1 MIKIYSNKHSFKEV
15 IFNKTGLNFI
25 LAKQKNEGKREKGKT
40 YNGVGKSLLISLIHF
55 CLGSS
60 TDKYKILCEKLPEWE
75 FYLDFEIDNIIY
87 TSKRLTNDA
96 KKIYLNEEILTI
108 DRFNNK
114 MASLCFD
121 IQEDEKIKFLTFR
134 SLIPF
139 FIRPNRLSY
148 NSFDKPTK
156 YGNNYQPQL
165 LNSYLLGLDY
175 RLADRKYNIR
185 KEQAKIKDL
194 GLSFK
199 KDSLLKDFFTGDR
212 NVSIT
217 IRDLEEN
224 INKLSKDLSN
234 FKVAENYYDVQ
245 VEADNIEN
253 ELSKL
258 NNKIILSKNN
268 INQIDETLKISPDIS
283 KENIEKIY
291 NESKIYFS
299 ERLTKTLSDM
309 ENFYDKLLI
318 NRKDRLLKQRNKLKL
333 EIDESLNKTQKLKK
347 ELDKLLKYIGDHGAL
362 DVFLNLT
369 DKLSGMKIEYDKLKK
384 YQELESEYESRK
396 IKTKQEIL
404 EIEKRSIEYLNNT
417 KDNIDELSDYYRDIA
432 KRFYNNSVAG
442 LSIDVNSGE
451 NQINY
456 KIDARIESDGSDGIN
471 NIKIFCYDMTL
482 LFKGYNHNINF
493 LFHDS
498 RIFHGTDDNQKK
510 DLFKII
516 NERFTNT
523 NKQYIVSV
531 NQNQIDEVKK
541 HLTEE
546 EYKSIIKN
554 NIILNL
560 TDDSD
565 NGKLLGITVDIGNI

>member
-1 MIKIYSNKHSFKEV
+1 MRLIKIYSNKHSFKEV
-15 IFNKTGLNFI
+15 MFNKTGLNFI
-25 LAKQKNEGKREKGKT
+25 LAKQKNEGKREKCKT

-60 TDKYKILCEKLPEWE
+60 TDKYKMLCEKLPEWE

-156 YGNNYQPQL
+156 YDNNYQPQI

-194 GLSFK
+194 ELSFK
-199 KDSLLKDFFTGDR
+199 E
-212 NVSIT
+212 V
-217 IRDLEEN
+217 
-224 INKLSKDLSN
+224 
-234 FKVAENYYDVQ
+234 
-245 VEADNIEN
+245 DNIEN

-369 DKLSGMKIEYDKLKK
+369 YKLSGMKIEYDKLKE
-384 YQELESEYESRK
+384 YQKLESEYESRK

-456 KIDARIESDGSDGIN
+456 KIDARIESEGSDGIN